1 MEMGVFV
8 HIALPAPGAG
18 ERLTLCPQMTR
29 NMRETILQQLT
40 WILTPSVSVLG
51 IMASRLSLAG
61 SKDALNSARGN
72 INVVGN
78 KKWNT
83 NVN

>member
-1 MEMGVFV
+1 MPTDDTEYAGD
-8 HIALPAPGAG
+8 HPAAAKMDPDFIC
-18 ERLTLCPQMTR
+18 LCP
-29 NMRETILQQLT
+29 
-40 WILTPSVSVLG
+40 G